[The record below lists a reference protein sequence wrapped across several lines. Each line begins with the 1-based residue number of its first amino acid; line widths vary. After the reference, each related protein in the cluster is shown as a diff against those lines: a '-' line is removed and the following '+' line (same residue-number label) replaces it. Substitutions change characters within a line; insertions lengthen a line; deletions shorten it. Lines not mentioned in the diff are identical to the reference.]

1 MKKSLLALAVLGA
14 FAGAASAQSSVT
26 VYGIVDLGFDRTDD
40 GATAGST
47 NGIKSGGQSA
57 SRIGFKGTEDLG
69 GGLNALF
76 QLEAT
81 IAADTGSAFGT
92 TAAGT
97 TGTNA
102 NFANGAGGFNRIA
115 TVGLQS
121 NAFGTVNLG
130 RQTSVIKDAYDVV
143 DPFGDGGTIAP
154 ISTVFFNGTLAGDFG
169 RISNSVKYSTPS
181 FGGFKASAAYGFG
194 EVAGDTG
201 TNSNYGLGLG
211 YANGPLNVQFAY
223 HNQDR
228 GVVAAAAAT
237 ATAFAVTASPARENK
252 LAFLGAS
259 YNFGV
264 VKLHGAYADTKLE
277 NTTASTEAKYRN
289 YMIGVSVPLGAAGN
303 LFASYSVNDNR
314 TTDNFDAQKA
324 AIMYTYDL
332 SKRTNLYTGY
342 SRTSNDSGTGA
353 AGSGSRIGLAASA
366 PAGESASAFNVG
378 IRHKF

>member
-26 VYGIVDLGFDRTDD
+26 VYGIVDLGFDSTDN
-40 GATAGST
+40 GAAAGRT

-81 IAADTGSAFGT
+81 IQADTGAAFGAG
-92 TAAGT
+92 AAGT
-97 TGTNA
+97 GPNA
-102 NFANGAGGFNRIA
+102 GANQSAGGFNRIA

-154 ISTVFFNGTLAGDFG
+154 ISTIFFNGALTSDFG

-181 FGGFKASAAYGFG
+181 FGGFKVAAAYGFG
-194 EVAGDTG
+194 ETPGDTG
-201 TNSNYGLGLG
+201 ANSNYGIGAG

-228 GVVAAAAAT
+228 STVANP
-237 ATAFAVTASPARENK
+237 AVQTIENK
-252 LAFLGAS
+252 LAFVGAT

-277 NTTASTEAKYRN
+277 TFGPAAETKYRN
-289 YMIGVSVPLGAAGN
+289 YLVGVSLPLGAAGN
-303 LFASYSVNDNR
+303 LFASYAVNDNR
-314 TTDNFDAQKA
+314 TTNNADAQKA

-342 SRTSNDSGTGA
+342 SHTSNDN
-353 AGSGSRIGLAASA
+353 GSRIGLDATA
-366 PAGESASAFNVG
+366 PVGESASAINVG

>member
-26 VYGIVDLGFDRTDD
+26 VYGIVDLGFDHTDN
-40 GATAGST
+40 GATAGSV

-69 GGLNALF
+69 GGLNAVF
-76 QLEAT
+76 QLEGT
-81 IAADTGSAFGT
+81 IAADTGTMGATSTT

-97 TGTNA
+97 PLAYTTTTTSNV
-102 NFANGAGGFNRIA
+102 FNRIA

-121 NAFGTVNLG
+121 AAFGTVNLG
-130 RQTSVIKDAYDVV
+130 RQTSVIKDAYDQI

-154 ISTVFFNGTLAGDFG
+154 LSTVFFNGALAGDNG
-169 RISNSVKYSTPS
+169 RVSNAVKYSTPS
-181 FGGFKASAAYGFG
+181 FGGFKFAGSYAFG
-194 EVAGDTG
+194 EAAGDTG
-201 TNSNYGLGLG
+201 ANSAYGLGAG

-223 HNQDR
+223 NNVDIST
-228 GVVAAAAAT
+228 GSAT
-237 ATAFAVTASPARENK
+237 VPAVQTGENK
-252 LAFLGAS
+252 LMFLGAT

-264 VKLHGAYADTKLE
+264 VKLHGAYADTKNE
-277 NTTASTEAKYRN
+277 TTATGAEVKYRN
-289 YMIGVSVPLGAAGN
+289 YLAGVSVPLGAAGN

-314 TTDNFDAQKA
+314 TTANADAKKA

-366 PAGESASAFNVG
+366 PAGESASSFNVG
-378 IRHKF
+378 VRHKF